1 MGTNGKPYI
10 WLRYTT
16 EFTTG
21 GRTHTV
27 EMGIPVPL
35 GASAETREQLIREAE
50 AGMDQLSRHVDNR
63 VAQMLQRSTRPQS
76 TTSPPASTATPST
89 GQVSQSTSRPSTPPV
104 TSTPPPTAT
113 PSREGIQA
121 QTPPPQEKREVVP
134 PSRPPIGASILL
146 NQSGDVTGNMKL
158 SQFILFI
165 RETWSLTPKQA
176 MDLLNVKTLNGL
188 NYREALKQLQ
198 PLVAQ
203 GAESATNTTT
213 STASTPTSANADNK
227 PAETSASKTA
237 EKPLPAASTAAR
249 TTSGSNTSAT
259 SQASS
264 SAPVRSTSSVTSPDT
279 ITSRPAAPARPTS
292 NPAPAPTSRATGSSP
307 STPATSTPSSPPS
320 GEPNS
325 SKVPIIPIHSG
336 MVREVQ
342 NSYRFDE
349 EEEDDLELDLEEL
362 EDFDNERSRAQ
373 AQEKLD
379 KLKEAGGSTTANA
392 SRLTVLKNVIGNQ
405 VSETQLQRLIRD
417 LWGATSVKK
426 LKVDQA
432 EALISWA
439 KEDEFESEVEAVLA
453 LLEEEASYAGSDW

>member
-1 MGTNGKPYI
+1 MDDTIMGTNGKPYI

-227 PAETSASKTA
+227 PAETSAS
-237 EKPLPAASTAAR
+237 
-249 TTSGSNTSAT
+249 
-259 SQASS
+259 
-264 SAPVRSTSSVTSPDT
+264 
-279 ITSRPAAPARPTS
+279 
-292 NPAPAPTSRATGSSP
+292 
-307 STPATSTPSSPPS
+307 
-320 GEPNS
+320 
-325 SKVPIIPIHSG
+325 
-336 MVREVQ
+336 
-342 NSYRFDE
+342 
-349 EEEDDLELDLEEL
+349 
-362 EDFDNERSRAQ
+362 
-373 AQEKLD
+373 
-379 KLKEAGGSTTANA
+379 
-392 SRLTVLKNVIGNQ
+392 
-405 VSETQLQRLIRD
+405 
-417 LWGATSVKK
+417 
-426 LKVDQA
+426 
-432 EALISWA
+432 
-439 KEDEFESEVEAVLA
+439 
-453 LLEEEASYAGSDW
+453 